1 MKKATTGVLL
11 WILLTS
17 VLSAAQEKP
26 AAEVEKGFYPHNI
39 GAGAGFATGNGLSYR
54 HWFPSKFGFQ
64 ITMAPL
70 YSKNEQWVSAGL
82 SVLRIFKQARFVN
95 LFGYAGI
102 HGLYRYNEFED
113 EKTEETKTE
122 EIKTVYLGAGPGID
136 IHFWH
141 LSLNIM
147 FGYAGLVE
155 LPDDLGAQFSAET
168 ALYYSF

>member
-95 LFGYAGI
+95 LFGYTGI
-102 HGLYRYNEFED
+102 HGLYRYINNDDNTIDGAD
-113 EKTEETKTE
+113 EEQKT
-122 EIKTVYLGAGPGID
+122 IYFGAGPGID

-155 LPDDLGAQFSAET
+155 LPDDFGAQFSAET

>member
-1 MKKATTGVLL
+1 MKKVTTGVLL
-11 WILLTS
+11 WILLSS
-17 VLSAAQEKP
+17 VLYAAQEKP
-26 AAEVEKGFYPHNI
+26 AAEVEKSFYPHNI
-39 GAGAGFATGNGLSYR
+39 GAGAGFVTGNGLSYR

-64 ITMAPL
+64 INMAPL
-70 YSKNEQWVSAGL
+70 YSENEQWVSAGL

-95 LFGYAGI
+95 LLGYAGF
-102 HGLYRYNEFED
+102 HGLYRYINNDDTTNDGAD
-113 EKTEETKTE
+113 EEHKA
-122 EIKTVYLGAGPGID
+122 IYFGAGPGID

-155 LPDDLGAQFSAET
+155 LPDDFGAQFSAET